1 MPGTYSVCMYVCM
14 YVCKY
19 SVCVCV
25 CVGVCVCRTIA
36 QVLLIRHADF
46 NVLQN

>member
-14 YVCKY
+14 YVYKY
-19 SVCVCV
+19 SVCVC
-25 CVGVCVCRTIA
+25 VCVCRTIA
-36 QVLLIRHADF
+36 QVLLICHAAF